1 MVLLREVSSRFLVV
15 RISSPPKARNMGPDA
30 PSPGEIAS
38 RGLFRNL
45 SFLDRFDGGRL
56 IEIYLTIAVEMIE
69 QRIRQAALPRW

>member
-15 RISSPPKARNMGPDA
+15 RIGSPPKARNMGPDA

-45 SFLDRFDGGRL
+45 SLDRFDGGRV